1 MAVHGRVPSAS
12 GQRAAT
18 RLPWCASRGA
28 GRKSAPSP
36 WGPQSPRSRLPRAA
50 GRRGLR
56 RPRPRPRRP
65 PGLRRLS
72 PEPVRKQR
80 TGRREGLDSSSGGR
94 NHHRP
99 TVYLRSFYKW
109 RDTFTRTAFETQ
121 QISYR
126 VGRTAAVQLARL
138 WLGEPKCLVRPAGA
152 VTREPPPCTQ
162 DSGRGA
168 ARGAQHSPRVESG
181 VVGSCESGWQALQRR
196 GPKTG
201 PRTGADH
208 SPPPVRSKAADA
220 RSRSGTTLWG
230 SHARMGP
237 RAGRPVLGTPSSSQ
251 CTRSGVEG
259 GAFLDVDSVLCCSAL
274 PPQNDLPSLS
284 IISRYFSRRP
294 VSSPITLLLSL
305 AVR

>member
-1 MAVHGRVPSAS
+1 MVRV
-12 GQRAAT
+12 
-18 RLPWCASRGA
+18 
-28 GRKSAPSP
+28 
-36 WGPQSPRSRLPRAA
+36 A
-50 GRRGLR
+50 GRRAEVG
-56 RPRPRPRRP
+56 
-65 PGLRRLS
+65 
-72 PEPVRKQR
+72 PVAMGA
-80 TGRREGLDSSSGGR
+80 TVAALATSSGGR
-94 NHHRP
+94 EAGSAPAAPPTPPAPGAPPFEPRARPKAAHRPTGRPRQFLGRQNHHRP

-196 GPKTG
+196 EPKTG